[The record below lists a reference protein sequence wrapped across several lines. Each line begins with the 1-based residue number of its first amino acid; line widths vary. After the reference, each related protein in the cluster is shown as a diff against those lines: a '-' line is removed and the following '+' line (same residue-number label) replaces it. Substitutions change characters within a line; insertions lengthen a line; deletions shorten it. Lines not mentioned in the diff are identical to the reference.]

1 MGPIRPRRPTRGTA
15 PVSESLDS
23 VIAQLQDRIGNPDLF
38 VRAVLSG
45 RRRNMQPRFIRV
57 DLRPVAIQG
66 ERRLQW
72 IEFDGRATFTRN
84 EAFGETALAPVL
96 LSGYANLLVETVTE
110 TLTVRVGKR
119 GQPLVTRAA
128 AERAQVLAHD
138 RVKARLLDAA
148 DPFLVEV
155 GISDTHGRVKPSR
168 QDKYR
173 QVEEFLRLLSPA
185 LESAMAAGHVAR
197 PTPERPLTLVD
208 LGCGHA
214 YLTFAAHQ
222 YLRARGLPVNVQGV
236 DVRTASRERNARIAA
251 NLGIEDT
258 LRFEAAR
265 ISDACAA
272 HADVV
277 LALHA
282 CDTATDDALAW
293 AVRRE
298 AGLILAAPCCH
309 HDLQRQMTHSP
320 EPWPLVTRHG
330 LLKERLGDVL
340 TDALRCQLLRLA
352 GYRVETVEFVSGEH
366 TPRNLMIR
374 AVRTGARA
382 GAEEAERYRA
392 MVRAWAVRPALADRL
407 EDVLAEAQLSEQESA
422 P

>member
-1 MGPIRPRRPTRGTA
+1 MMPSPTAHGLMPMNDA
-15 PVSESLDS
+15 LDS
-23 VIAQLQDRIGNPDLF
+23 VVRELEEKIGNPDLF

-45 RRRNMQPRFIRV
+45 RRRNMQPHYARI

-72 IEFDGRATFTRN
+72 VEFDGRATFTRN
-84 EAFGETALAPVL
+84 ETFGQTPLAPVL
-96 LSGYANLLVETVTE
+96 LSGYANLLVETVDE
-110 TLTVRVGKR
+110 SVTVRIGKK
-119 GQPLVTRAA
+119 GLPLLTRAA
-128 AERAQVLAHD
+128 GARAQDLAHD
-138 RVKARLLDAA
+138 RAKPRLLDPA

-155 GISDTHGRVKPSR
+155 GISDARGQVKPSR

-173 QVEEFLRLLSPA
+173 QVEEFLRLLAPS
-185 LESAMAAGHVAR
+185 LESALEAGHISR
-197 PTPERPLTLVD
+197 PVPERPLTVVD

-222 YLRARGLPVNVQGV
+222 YLRAQGTPVTVTGV
-236 DVRTASRERNARIAA
+236 DVRTVSRERNAGIAA
-251 NLGIEDT
+251 RLGIAQT
-258 LRFEAAR
+258 LSFEAAR
-265 ISDACAA
+265 INDAQLPR
-272 HADVV
+272 ADVV

-293 AVRRE
+293 AVRHD
-298 AGLILAAPCCH
+298 AALILAAPCCH
-309 HDLQRQMTHSP
+309 HDLQRQMEKSP

-374 AVRTGARA
+374 AVRTRA
-382 GAEEAERYRA
+382 PATAEEIERYRD
-392 MVRAWAVRPALADRL
+392 MVRTWAVRPTLATRLQGVLGWDPSPNVDRL
-407 EDVLAEAQLSEQESA
+407 HG
-422 P
+422 